1 MDRRRFLLTSLAGAI
16 SGPLISDA
24 QQIPRIGWLTNS
36 VVHTAN
42 VEAFREGMRAL
53 GYPEVRLEFRAAAG
67 RVDRLSA
74 LTTELVALKV
84 DMIITDGGPAAIAAK
99 QATATI
105 PIVIGAATTEFI
117 MQQGLVR
124 SLARPGG
131 NITGFTIS
139 TGTELYGKRIQL
151 LREAIPRLSRIVVVW
166 NPRNEA
172 AQTSLQAVEAA
183 ANAIGVQ
190 SQPIAAPDI
199 EQLERGLGDA
209 TRNPAAAMLTV
220 ADAFLWSQRARIV
233 SLATRHR
240 LPGMYPEREFAVEG
254 GLMAY
259 GSSVPDN
266 FRRAAGHVDK
276 ILRGAKPADIPVEQP
291 TQFDLVIN
299 LKTAKALGLTI
310 PPSLLARADQV
321 IE

>member
-1 MDRRRFLLTSLAGAI
+1 VTSLAGAFC
-16 SGPLISDA
+16 GPLIAGA

-42 VEAFREGMRAL
+42 VDL
-53 GYPEVRLEFRAAAG
+53 EVRDSYRRRPGSGRGETGHCNDSHRDRRGHQRVHNAAG
-67 RVDRLSA
+67 
-74 LTTELVALKV
+74 T
-84 DMIITDGGPAAIAAK
+84 
-99 QATATI
+99 
-105 PIVIGAATTEFI
+105 
-117 MQQGLVR
+117 R
-124 SLARPGG
+124 SQSGVPGRKHHW
-131 NITGFTIS
+131 FTIS
-139 TGTELYGKRIQL
+139 TGTKLYGKRIQL
-151 LREAIPRLSRIVVVW
+151 LREAIPRLSRIFVVW
-166 NPRNEA
+166 NPHNEGA
-172 AQTSLQAVEAA
+172 RISLPAVEAA
-183 ANAIGVQ
+183 ANAIGIQ
-190 SQPIAAPDI
+190 SQPIAAPNI

-209 TRNPAAAMLTV
+209 PRTPAAAVLTV

-240 LPGMYPEREFAVEG
+240 LAGMYPEREFAVEG

-259 GSSVPDN
+259 GSNVPDN

-276 ILRGAKPADIPVEQP
+276 ILKGAKPAAIPVEQP
-291 TQFDLVIN
+291 TTFDLVIN

>member
-74 LTTELVALKV
+74 LTAELVALKV

-151 LREAIPRLSRIVVVW
+151 LREAIPRLSRIFVVW
-166 NPRNEA
+166 NPGNEA

-291 TQFDLVIN
+291 TQFDLVVN

-310 PPSLLARADQV
+310 PPSLLAQADQV